1 MNILKYKKLTNGR
14 YKVILD
20 NNVELTLYEDIIL
33 KYELLIRKDISDD
46 LLPKI
51 KEDNFYYE
59 AYYNTLKS
67 LNSKYK
73 SVSETKKYLY
83 NKEYDKDIIDRV
95 LDNLTNQGYLN
106 DNNYCVSY
114 INNQIITTNWG
125 PYKIKNELIK
135 KGIDESIIDENI
147 KVFDNDLQRSRID
160 KIIDKIMKNNKSK
173 GGMVLKNKIIS
184 NVINLGY
191 YTSIIKEE
199 ISKYNFRVDKD
210 SYEREYNKIYK
221 NLSRKYEGNELD
233 YKIKQKLYQKGMYY
247 ED

>member
-1 MNILKYKKLTNGR
+1 MNILKYKKLTNGK
-14 YKVILD
+14 YKVVLE
-20 NNVELTLYEDIIL
+20 NNVELTLYEDVRL
-33 KYELLIRKDISDD
+33 KYELLIKKDISDKI
-46 LLPKI
+46 LPKI
-51 KEDNFYYE
+51 REDNSYYE

-73 SVSETKKYLY
+73 SVNETKKYLY
-83 NKEYDKDIIDRV
+83 SKEYDKDIVDKVIE
-95 LDNLTNQGYLN
+95 NLLNQGYLN
-106 DNNYCVSY
+106 DNSYCISY

-135 KGIDESIIDENI
+135 KGIDDSIIDENI
-147 KVFDNDLQRSRID
+147 KVFDNELQRSRVN
-160 KIIDKIMKNNKSK
+160 KIVEKLIKSNRTK
-173 GGMVLKNKIIS
+173 GGVILKNKIIT

-191 YTSIIKEE
+191 YTSIVKEE
-199 ISKYNFRVDKD
+199 ISKYDFKVDKD

-221 NLSRKYEGNELD
+221 SLSRKYEGNELE

>member
-1 MNILKYKKLTNGR
+1 MKISSYTKQKNGQYKIRFEDDSYILLH
-14 YKVILD
+14 
-20 NNVELTLYEDIIL
+20 EDLIL
-33 KYELLIRKDISDD
+33 KYELLIKKDISDQM
-46 LLPKI
+46 LPKI
-51 KEDNFYYE
+51 REDNSYYE

-83 NKEYDKDIIDRV
+83 NKEYDKDIVEKVI
-95 LDNLTNQGYLN
+95 DNLINQGYLN
-106 DNNYCVSY
+106 DNNYCISY

-135 KGIDESIIDENI
+135 KGIGESIIDENI
-147 KVFDNDLQRSRID
+147 KVFDDELQRSRIN
-160 KIIDKIMKNNKSK
+160 KIIDKLIKSNRTK
-173 GGMVLKNKIIS
+173 AGIVLKNKIIS

-191 YTSIIKEE
+191 YTSIVKEE

-210 SYEREYNKIYK
+210 TYEREYNKIYK
-221 NLSRKYEGNELD
+221 SLSRKYDGNELE

>member
-1 MNILKYKKLTNGR
+1 MNIIKYKKLTNGR
-14 YKVILD
+14 YKVILE

-33 KYELLIRKDISDD
+33 KYELLIKKVISDE

-51 KEDNFYYE
+51 REDNSYYD
-59 AYYNTLKS
+59 AYYSALKS
-67 LNSKYK
+67 LNTKYK
-73 SVSETKKYLY
+73 SIKETKKYLY
-83 NKEYDKDIIDRV
+83 SKEYDNETIDKV
-95 LDNLTNQGYLN
+95 VDNLINQGYLN
-106 DNNYCVSY
+106 DNNYSISY

-147 KVFDNDLQRSRID
+147 KVFDETLQRDRIN
-160 KIIDKIMKNNKSK
+160 KIIEKLIKNNRTK
-173 GGMVLKNKIIS
+173 GGIILKNKITSSI
-184 NVINLGY
+184 INLGY

-199 ISKYNFRVDKD
+199 ISKYDFKVDKEI
-210 SYEREYNKIYK
+210 YQREYNKIYK
-221 NLSRKYEGNELD
+221 SLSRKYEGNELE

>member
-1 MNILKYKKLTNGR
+1 MNILKYKKLTNGK
-14 YKVILD
+14 YKVILE

-33 KYELLIRKDISDD
+33 KYELLIKKDISDQM
-46 LLPKI
+46 LPKI
-51 KEDNFYYE
+51 REDNSYYE

-83 NKEYDKDIIDRV
+83 NKEYDKDIVEKVI
-95 LDNLTNQGYLN
+95 DNLINQGYLN
-106 DNNYCVSY
+106 DNNYCISY

-135 KGIDESIIDENI
+135 KGIGESIIDENI
-147 KVFDNDLQRSRID
+147 KVFDDELQRSRIN
-160 KIIDKIMKNNKSK
+160 KIIDKLIKSNRTK
-173 GGMVLKNKIIS
+173 AGIVLKNKIIS

-191 YTSIIKEE
+191 YTSIVKEE

-210 SYEREYNKIYK
+210 TYEREYNKIYK
-221 NLSRKYEGNELD
+221 SLSRKYDGNELE

>member
-1 MNILKYKKLTNGR
+1 MNIIKYKKLTNGR
-14 YKVILD
+14 YKVILE

-33 KYELLIRKDISDD
+33 KYELLIKKDISDE

-51 KEDNFYYE
+51 REDNSYYD
-59 AYYNTLKS
+59 AYYGALKS
-67 LNSKYK
+67 LK
-73 SVSETKKYLY
+73 ETKKYLY
-83 NKEYDKDIIDRV
+83 SKEYDNETIDKV
-95 LDNLTNQGYLN
+95 VDNLINQGYLN
-106 DNNYCVSY
+106 DNNYSISY

-147 KVFDNDLQRSRID
+147 KIFDETLQRDRIN
-160 KIIDKIMKNNKSK
+160 KIIEKLIKNNRTK
-173 GGMVLKNKIIS
+173 GGIILKNKITSSI
-184 NVINLGY
+184 INLGY

-199 ISKYNFRVDKD
+199 ISKYDFKVDKEI
-210 SYEREYNKIYK
+210 YQREYNKIYK
-221 NLSRKYEGNELD
+221 SLSRKYEGNELE